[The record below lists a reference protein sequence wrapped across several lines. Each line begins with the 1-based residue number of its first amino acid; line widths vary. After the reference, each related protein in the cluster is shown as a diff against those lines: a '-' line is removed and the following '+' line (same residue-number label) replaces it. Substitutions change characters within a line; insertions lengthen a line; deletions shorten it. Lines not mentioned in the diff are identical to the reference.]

1 MVAGARTQA
10 SLWPWAGSGFGPL
23 PPLLVVMTV
32 VTGIVDAVSY
42 LALGHVFV
50 ANMTGNVVFLG
61 FALAGARG
69 LSVPASLVALAA
81 FLCGAAAG
89 GRIGARVGDRRFAHL
104 RAANSVTATL
114 LVAAAV
120 LAAVVGLPVSSWQRY
135 ALVAAMALAMG
146 VQNAM
151 ARSLA
156 VPDLTT
162 TVLTLTLT
170 GVAADSTGGTGS
182 GGHIGRR
189 LISVGAMFGGALV
202 GGLLV
207 IHVDIALPL
216 AIAAALLVATRVL
229 AQVLSPA

>member
-1 MVAGARTQA
+1 V
-10 SLWPWAGSGFGPL
+10 
-23 PPLLVVMTV
+23 LLVVMTLA
-32 VTGIVDAVSY
+32 TGIVDAVSY

-61 FALAGARG
+61 FALAGAGG

-81 FLCGAAAG
+81 FVCGAAAG
-89 GRIGARVGDRRFAHL
+89 GRIGARFGDRRSAHL

-120 LAAVVGLPVSSWQRY
+120 LAAIAGQPPSSWLRY
-135 ALVAAMALAMG
+135 VLVAAMALAMG

-162 TVLTLTLT
+162 TVLTMTLT
-170 GVAADSTGGTGS
+170 GIAADPSAG
-182 GGHIGRR
+182 IGA
-189 LISVGAMFGGALV
+189 GAMLGGALV
-202 GGLLV
+202 GALLV
-207 IHVDIALPL
+207 THVDIALPL
-216 AIAAALLVATRVL
+216 AIAAALLVTTRLV
-229 AQVLSPA
+229 AQLRRP

>member
-1 MVAGARTQA
+1 VVAGARTTR
-10 SLWPWAGSGFGPL
+10 SLWPWAGSGFGSLPL
-23 PPLLVVMTV
+23 LLVVMTV

-61 FALAGARG
+61 FALAGA
-69 LSVPASLVALAA
+69 
-81 FLCGAAAG
+81 G
-89 GRIGARVGDRRFAHL
+89 G
-104 RAANSVTATL
+104 
-114 LVAAAV
+114 
-120 LAAVVGLPVSSWQRY
+120 
-135 ALVAAMALAMG
+135 LAMG

-189 LISVGAMFGGALV
+189 LISVGAMFGGALA
-202 GGLLV
+202 GALLV

-229 AQVLSPA
+229 AQVLSPV

>member
-1 MVAGARTQA
+1 MRT
-10 SLWPWAGSGFGPL
+10 PL
-23 PPLLVVMTV
+23 VH
-32 VTGIVDAVSY
+32 
-42 LALGHVFV
+42 ALE
-50 ANMTGNVVFLG
+50 L
-61 FALAGARG
+61 ARG
-69 LSVPASLVALAA
+69 HRVVLDPARRII
-81 FLCGAAAG
+81 G
-89 GRIGARVGDRRFAHL
+89 GRIGARFGDRRFAHL

-120 LAAVVGLPVSSWQRY
+120 LAAIAGLPLSSWQRY
-135 ALVAAMALAMG
+135 VLVAAMALAMG

-170 GVAADSTGGTGS
+170 GVAADSTGGVAS

-189 LISVGAMFGGALV
+189 LISVGAMFGGALA
-202 GGLLV
+202 GALLV

>member
-1 MVAGARTQA
+1 MVDGARTER
-10 SLWPWAGSGFGPL
+10 SLWPWAGGGFGPL

-32 VTGIVDAVSY
+32 VTGVVDAVSY

-61 FALAGARG
+61 FALAGAGG

-89 GRIGARVGDRRFAHL
+89 GRIGARFGNRQFAHL
-104 RAANSVTATL
+104 RAANSVTAAL
-114 LVAAAV
+114 L
-120 LAAVVGLPVSSWQRY
+120 L
-135 ALVAAMALAMG
+135 AAMALAMG

-170 GVAADSTGGTGS
+170 GVAADSTGGVAS

-202 GGLLV
+202 GALLV

-216 AIAAALLVATRVL
+216 AIAAALSWPRGC
-229 AQVLSPA
+229 SRRC

>member
-1 MVAGARTQA
+1 VVAGPRTER

-23 PPLLVVMTV
+23 PALLVVMTV
-32 VTGIVDAVSY
+32 VTGIVDAVNY

-61 FALAGARG
+61 FALAGAGG
-69 LSVPASLVALAA
+69 LSVPASLVALGA

-89 GRIGARVGDRRFAHL
+89 GRIGARFGDRRSAHL

-114 LVAAAV
+114 LVAAAL
-120 LAAVVGLPVSSWQRY
+120 LAAILGQPLSSWQRY
-135 ALVAAMALAMG
+135 ALVAAIALAMG

-170 GVAADSTGGTGS
+170 GVAADSTVGTGS

-189 LISVGAMFGGALV
+189 LTAVCAMFGGALI
-202 GGLLV
+202 GALLV
-207 IHVDIALPL
+207 IYVDIALPL
-216 AIAAALLVATRVL
+216 AIAAALLVTTRLV
-229 AQVLSPA
+229 AQLRRP

>member
-1 MVAGARTQA
+1 
-10 SLWPWAGSGFGPL
+10 L

-32 VTGIVDAVSY
+32 VTGVVEEVSY

-61 FALAGARG
+61 FALAGAGG

-104 RAANSVTATL
+104 RAANSVTAAL
-114 LVAAAV
+114 
-120 LAAVVGLPVSSWQRY
+120 LAAIAGQPSSSWQRY
-135 ALVAAMALAMG
+135 VLVAAMAMAMG

-170 GVAADSTGGTGS
+170 GVAADSTGGVGS

-202 GGLLV
+202 GARLV

>member
-1 MVAGARTQA
+1 
-10 SLWPWAGSGFGPL
+10 
-23 PPLLVVMTV
+23 
-32 VTGIVDAVSY
+32 
-42 LALGHVFV
+42 
-50 ANMTGNVVFLG
+50 
-61 FALAGARG
+61 
-69 LSVPASLVALAA
+69 
-81 FLCGAAAG
+81 
-89 GRIGARVGDRRFAHL
+89 
-104 RAANSVTATL
+104 
-114 LVAAAV
+114 
-120 LAAVVGLPVSSWQRY
+120 
-135 ALVAAMALAMG
+135 MALAMG

-170 GVAADSTGGTGS
+170 GVAADSTGGVGS

-202 GGLLV
+202 GALLV

-229 AQVLSPA
+229 AQVLSPSLSGRII